1 MTSPDADADPL
12 ALRDR
17 PVVRL
22 AVVLPADTALALYHY
37 CLRSGAD
44 ESKLPVATA
53 RIVAAF
59 LERDADFKQWR
70 DERRHTLPTSIPR
83 RHKQPA
89 AAGDHA

>member
-44 ESKLPVATA
+44 EAKLPVAVVKTDNVLPKDEFTTEKVD
-53 RIVAAF
+53 R
-59 LERDADFKQWR
+59 RRR
-70 DERRHTLPTSIPR
+70 DE
-83 RHKQPA
+83 
-89 AAGDHA
+89 